1 MELPPFIAAF
11 MIDEKRIEDLQNDL
25 SDALAAHLERRF
37 VPLKRELDERIRTLV
52 RDEIRA
58 LNEINSF

>member
-1 MELPPFIAAF
+1 
-11 MIDEKRIEDLQNDL
+11 MIDEKRIADLEKDL
-25 SDALAAHLERRF
+25 SDALADHLERRF

-52 RDEIRA
+52 RDEIKA